1 MTGPGQRRW
10 ARGQLGVRDTQSFYC
25 VAQTLVDAPHSQ
37 EAVLDDNTGAGTAGR
52 GHGWEDLP
60 LVLPWV
66 ERLCRLQDSW
76 LVP

>member
-1 MTGPGQRRW
+1 M
-10 ARGQLGVRDTQSFYC
+10 RGQLGVRDPQGFHY
-25 VAQTLVDAPHSQ
+25 VAQTLVDTPHRQ
-37 EAVLDDNTGAGTAGR
+37 EAVLDNNAGAGAAGG
-52 GHGWEDLP
+52 GHGREGLP